1 MLLGKI
7 PLHTSSPS
15 KRYSSG
21 SYSQSL
27 EFVSYPRIH
36 LKRGIKNKLPFKEV
50 LVPGQSVCYRNKLV
64 FSSSSDDLHP
74 TSQVL
79 MPIFNLISW
88 SRFIFFNFIF
98 NEVTLRTFP
107 LKELKLSV
115 PLSIALKIK
124 SNAGTSP
131 SEKER

>member
-15 KRYSSG
+15 KRYYSG

-74 TSQVL
+74 ISQVL
-79 MPIFNLISW
+79 KPIFNLISW
-88 SRFIFFNFIF
+88 SRFIFFNFIL
-98 NEVTLRTFP
+98 TSDSAHLPSQRTKAICSSYHCF
-107 LKELKLSV
+107 KN
-115 PLSIALKIK
+115 KIK
-124 SNAGTSP
+124 CRNQS
-131 SEKER
+131 K